1 MCNIRN
7 QDWKMNLR
15 TSSDKKNLIF
25 LWRNRWIYLIDL
37 TSTRLVLVLGGTKLI
52 TPTTSGQLYFATYY

>member
-15 TSSDKKNLIF
+15 TSSDKDRFPTQVHHEKTKN
-25 LWRNRWIYLIDL
+25 
-37 TSTRLVLVLGGTKLI
+37 
-52 TPTTSGQLYFATYY
+52 Q